1 MIMYGYVSLCM
12 VMYDYPTVMM
22 VTFLTGTDDVL
33 SETVRDGILY
43 LEDEFDK
50 VWVGTL
56 FLFYLWIEWYTL
68 KLHIRRTKC

>member
-1 MIMYGYVSLCM
+1 
-12 VMYDYPTVMM
+12 MM

-50 VWVGTL
+50 VWVGK
-56 FLFYLWIEWYTL
+56 LFYFTF
-68 KLHIRRTKC
+68 K